1 MSTDNTYLVRF
12 CDVRFY
18 RIRLTATSEDEAAT
32 KAENLYTDENEHLF
46 ELEPA
51 LGGTDDWLAEEVRS

>member
-1 MSTDNTYLVRF
+1 MSTDKTYLVRF
-12 CDVRFY
+12 FDVRCY
-18 RIRLTATSEDEAAT
+18 RIRLTATSEDEAVT

-51 LGGTDDWLAEEVRS
+51 LGGTDDWHAEEVRS